1 MKRRQIVSIFAALA
15 LTAGFSALLTGCSG
29 KSYYAIATDNNG
41 KVSYQIVSEIVSHTE
56 GETAASTPASTTT
69 TETTS
74 SEAPEESSEAPE
86 ESSETPEESSETPEE
101 SSETPE
107 ESSETPEESSE
118 TPEEPSMESEEPS
131 AETPSGDIET
141 DENTLAVIKFEKPDD
156 WAADNLYLRVYD
168 DDSNKNTPE
177 GQEMILGSDGLYY
190 VVVSKIADGGNEFKN
205 PHFMFLSVSQATGRP
220 VQSQQ
225 GDITGSKTY
234 GVHLE
239 GRTFVLDEK

>member
-15 LTAGFSALLTGCSG
+15 LTAGFSALLPGCSG

-86 ESSETPEESSETPEE
+86 ESSETPEESSEAPEE
-101 SSETPE
+101 SSET
-107 ESSETPEESSE
+107 S
-118 TPEEPSMESEEPS
+118 EEPSVESEEPS

-225 GDITGSKTY
+225 GDIDGSKTY